1 MLKIK
6 TTIIMLLLSLCFAAS
21 ASMYHS
27 IDGTVPFIPE
37 EPLTPVPSFLANP
50 GTDFTTNFVYYDA
63 NITSNANQCIIT
75 VSKPVNIAFY
85 FHDYSFYRSYEPA
98 PSGRAFIDI
107 ELVQQHGYDGENML
121 EYPFS
126 INVNRVTNVLSPARD
141 TLLYLLPGTYM
152 LTFKGI
158 ISNTG
163 GSGPIKGNGTT
174 PNSSNSM
181 AISPHHLMAATM
193 TAYAVAQD
201 PSDGEFPDIPTPDC
215 GFADTWE
222 TTTGKNSIYTFVSTS
237 GDNTAGI
244 SVVDYFDDFGRSEE
258 TVCVAASPD
267 RYDLVTYK
275 EYDSYGRVSRQ
286 WLPAKSQSGTGAYM
300 SMSDCLSASPAT
312 NGDNEP
318 FGYPVYEPS
327 PLNRVAEQY
336 GAGQQWHQQQKRI
349 RTKYLFNGTGE
360 LACRLYKIQ
369 GEEAGN
375 MTISSSGNYAN
386 GKLQVV
392 KTYDEDDYIVLEFK
406 DMQDRTVLT
415 RAVIENS
422 DYADTYY
429 IYDGLGRLR
438 AVLPPELSA
447 QASLGTVS
455 PSLIDRYAYLYRYDG
470 RDRLIQS
477 KLPGASWCS
486 YTYDNNDRLVFS
498 ADGEQQ
504 SRNERTFYVYDA
516 LGRECIRGTADAELS
531 GDVLLLPDVTLGS
544 LTCKYTGAPG
554 RWMGYEVK
562 GTNLQNVHVTNVN
575 YYDTYSFTEN
585 LGLPARTPLYGN
597 KAPHTRG
604 LLTGTA
610 TARLKPASSGSS
622 IILYDYCVIR
632 YDERNRITHTET
644 TNHLGGYDVED
655 IKLNHI
661 GLPVERKLEHRAA
674 QKPTQTEVYKYSYDH
689 MSRLLKVTHQLN
701 AGSVVTL
708 TDNRYDGLG
717 RLKTDMRNGNSL
729 LKTDYTYNI
738 RGWIKSITSG
748 PLFSEKLY
756 YNEDYEGNMLSYTG
770 NISAM
775 EWKAD
780 AKSRAYFYIYDGL
793 SRLSQAFYYENGFYE
808 GNYDTEY
815 TYDRMG
821 NILTLMRWGLRDNNQ
836 YEMTDNLTYSYNG
849 NQVSKVSDGVTGPF
863 YADAFHF
870 RDGADAA
877 TEYTYDANGNMTMDL
892 NKGISSIQ
900 YNLLNLPSKIT
911 YQNGNTASY
920 IYSASGEKL
929 STAYSGSG
937 NRRDDYCGNYIY
949 ENGTLKQIRID
960 GGYITLGGSTPQYHF
975 YLKDHLGNNRVVT
988 SAEGVKEQV
997 NHYYPF
1003 GGLFGESTN
1012 GDAQR
1017 FKYNG
1022 KEFDRMN
1029 GLDWM
1034 DYGARHFDATLNI
1047 WRCIDNKAENYLDTS
1062 PYAYAL
1068 NNPIRNFDP
1077 DGNSVWTKVGKVAFK
1092 IGKTVAKNGFSSLGK
1107 TATYASAVS
1116 DILEDINTITD
1127 GDAST
1132 GDRILAGLSLASEF
1146 LPVSIKDVK
1155 DAEKITVKAVDKA
1168 KDVVHGN
1175 SKASTK
1181 AQHAYDIINTKTGNR
1196 VKTGIS
1202 GGRIRK
1208 DGKSARAE
1216 SQVRKWNKEA
1226 GEGTYRSEITH
1237 QEPAGEGSRDRILE
1251 YEKKRTDELKKRR
1264 ELDPNRHQRP

>member
-988 SAEGVKEQV
+988 NAEGVKEQV

-1017 FKYNG
+1017 FKYND

-1034 DYGARHFDATLNI
+1034 DYGARHMDGIRFTTMDPLAEKSLN
-1047 WRCIDNKAENYLDTS
+1047 TT
-1062 PYAYAL
+1062 PYHYCHS
-1068 NNPIRNFDP
+1068 NPMNRIDP
-1077 DGNSVWTKVGKVAFK
+1077 DGKDDYYTNKGHFLFRDKKET
-1092 IGKTVAKNGFSSLGK
+1092 
-1107 TATYASAVS
+1107 
-1116 DILEDINTITD
+1116 
-1127 GDAST
+1127 
-1132 GDRILAGLSLASEF
+1132 DRIIIRNTFAKEMSKITLAPWQVVDVPIENMVLSAEAYSNIFTNILSQMKDVDVRELHNEKVSVTVWEFSNDNLGVYTSDQHNDAGLSFETLAG
-1146 LPVSIKDVK
+1146 
-1155 DAEKITVKAVDKA
+1155 T
-1168 KDVVHGN
+1168 GN
-1175 SKASTK
+1175 LK
-1181 AQHAYDIINTKTGNR
+1181 NGNR
-1196 VKTGIS
+1196 VITAYMHPKGTEEKLIMNTVANIQNLLGVHEFIGHYKKGWSDHKKVVPFQRSHSTWKKTTNDF
-1202 GGRIRK
+1202 K
-1208 DGKSARAE
+1208 KYNYNVYGK
-1216 SQVRKWNKEA
+1216 N
-1226 GEGTYRSEITH
+1226 
-1237 QEPAGEGSRDRILE
+1237 L
-1251 YEKKRTDELKKRR
+1251 
-1264 ELDPNRHQRP
+1264 